1 MSFQD
6 VFVIIFSMF
15 NIILDFSPKEDYR
28 IVEYDKYADKEDDI
42 FNTSFI
48 LVKMTKMGKFYKRNV
63 VG

>member
-1 MSFQD
+1 
-6 VFVIIFSMF
+6 MF